1 MAFLLPHA
9 AVNPLQPLQKLAA
22 GIDPSR
28 KIIRFAE
35 VAALH
40 DAQQL
45 IAAANAQAEAI
56 VAQARAA
63 FEAERKR
70 GYEEGIE
77 EAKLE
82 QAEQMIEN
90 VSRTIDYFGKV
101 ESRMVDLVMQ
111 ALRKIISD
119 FNDEER
125 VLITVKNV
133 LSVVRNQ
140 KQMTLRLNPNQVE
153 MVKARV
159 NDLLANYP
167 GVGYLDIVADSRL
180 KPDSCILESDIGL
193 VEASMEGQLEAL
205 KNAFTKV
212 LGSRI

>member
-1 MAFLLPHA
+1 MAFFIPHA
-9 AVNPLQPLQKLAA
+9 ALDPLQPARVLLS
-22 GIDPSR
+22 GIDTSS
-28 KIIRFAE
+28 KIIRFAD

-40 DAQQL
+40 EAQQL
-45 IAAANAQAEAI
+45 IVAANAQAKAI
-56 VAQARAA
+56 VAGAQAA
-63 FEAERKR
+63 FEAERQR
-70 GYEEGIE
+70 GYAEGIE

-101 ESRMVDLVMQ
+101 ETRMVELVMQ

-119 FNDEER
+119 FNDEDR

-153 MVKARV
+153 IVKARV

-180 KPDSCILESDIGL
+180 QLDSCILESDIGL
-193 VEASMEGQLEAL
+193 VEASMEGQLQAL
-205 KNAFTKV
+205 ENAFTKV

>member
-1 MAFLLPHA
+1 MAFFIPHA
-9 AVNPLQPLQKLAA
+9 ALDPLQPARVLLS
-22 GIDPSR
+22 GIDTSS
-28 KIIRFAE
+28 KIIRFAD

-40 DAQQL
+40 EAQQL
-45 IAAANAQAEAI
+45 IVAANAQADAI
-56 VAQARAA
+56 VAGAQAA
-63 FEAERKR
+63 FQAERQR
-70 GYEEGIE
+70 GYAEGIE

-101 ESRMVDLVMQ
+101 ETRMVELVMQ

-119 FNDEER
+119 FNDEDR

-153 MVKARV
+153 IVKARV

-180 KPDSCILESDIGL
+180 QLDSCILESDIGL
-193 VEASMEGQLEAL
+193 VEASMEGQLQAL
-205 KNAFTKV
+205 ENAFTKV

>member
-1 MAFLLPHA
+1 MAFFLPHA
-9 AVNPLQPLQKLAA
+9 AVNPLQPARKLAA

-28 KIIRFAE
+28 KVIRFAE

-40 DAQQL
+40 EAERL
-45 IAAANAQAEAI
+45 IEAANAQAEAI
-56 VAQARAA
+56 VAQAQAA
-63 FEAERKR
+63 FEAERQR
-70 GYEEGIE
+70 GYEEGTE

-101 ESRMVDLVMQ
+101 ESRMVELVMQ

-119 FNDEER
+119 FSDEDR

-140 KQMTLRLNPNQVE
+140 KQMTLRLNPNQVD

-180 KPDSCILESDIGL
+180 KPDACILESDIGL

>member
-1 MAFLLPHA
+1 MAFFIPHS
-9 AVNPLQPLQKLAA
+9 AVNPLQPARKLTA

-35 VAALH
+35 VAALN
-40 DAQQL
+40 DAQRML
-45 IAAANAQAEAI
+45 AAANAQAEAI
-56 VAQARAA
+56 VSQAHAA
-63 FEAERKR
+63 FEAERQR
-70 GYEEGIE
+70 GYEEGVE

-101 ESRMVDLVMQ
+101 ESRMVELVMQ

-119 FNDEER
+119 FSDEER
-125 VLITVKNV
+125 VLMTVKNV

-140 KQMTLRLNPNQVE
+140 KQMTLRLNPNQVD

-193 VEASMEGQLEAL
+193 VEASMEGQLDAL

>member
-1 MAFLLPHA
+1 MAFFIPHA
-9 AVNPLQPLQKLAA
+9 ALDPLQPARVLLS
-22 GIDPSR
+22 GIDTSS
-28 KIIRFAE
+28 KIIRFAD

-40 DAQQL
+40 EAQQL
-45 IAAANAQAEAI
+45 IVAANAQADAI
-56 VAQARAA
+56 VAGAQAA
-63 FEAERKR
+63 FEAERQR
-70 GYEEGIE
+70 GYAEGIE

-101 ESRMVDLVMQ
+101 ETRMVELVMQ

-119 FNDEER
+119 FNDEDR

-153 MVKARV
+153 IVKARV
-159 NDLLANYP
+159 NDLLANSP

-180 KPDSCILESDIGL
+180 QLDSCILESDIGL
-193 VEASMEGQLEAL
+193 VEASMEGQLQAL
-205 KNAFTKV
+205 ENAFTKV

>member
-1 MAFLLPHA
+1 MAFLIPHSA
-9 AVNPLQPLQKLAA
+9 INPLQPARKLVA

-40 DAQQL
+40 EAQHI
-45 IAAANAQAEAI
+45 IATANAQADAI
-56 VAQARAA
+56 IAQAHAA

-101 ESRMVDLVMQ
+101 ESRMVELVMQ
-111 ALRKIISD
+111 ALRKIVSD
-119 FNDEER
+119 FSDEER
-125 VLITVKNV
+125 VLVTVKNV

-140 KQMTLRLNPNQVE
+140 KQMTLRLNPNQVD

-159 NDLLANYP
+159 NDLLASYP

-193 VEASMEGQLEAL
+193 VEASMEGQLDAL

>member
-1 MAFLLPHA
+1 MAFFIPHA
-9 AVNPLQPLQKLAA
+9 ALDPLQPARVLLS
-22 GIDPSR
+22 GIDTSR
-28 KIIRFAE
+28 KIIRFAD

-40 DAQQL
+40 EAQQL
-45 IAAANAQAEAI
+45 IVAANAQADAI
-56 VAQARAA
+56 VAGAQAA
-63 FEAERKR
+63 FEAERQR
-70 GYEEGIE
+70 GYAEGIE

-101 ESRMVDLVMQ
+101 ETRMVELVMQ

-153 MVKARV
+153 IVKARV

-180 KPDSCILESDIGL
+180 QLDSCILESDIGL
-193 VEASMEGQLEAL
+193 VEASMEGQLQAL
-205 KNAFTKV
+205 ENAFTKV

>member
-1 MAFLLPHA
+1 MAFFIPHS
-9 AVNPLQPLQKLAA
+9 AVNPLQPARKLTA

-35 VAALH
+35 VAALN
-40 DAQQL
+40 DAQRML
-45 IAAANAQAEAI
+45 AAANAQAEAI
-56 VAQARAA
+56 VAQAHAA
-63 FEAERKR
+63 FEAERQR
-70 GYEEGIE
+70 GYEEGVE

-101 ESRMVDLVMQ
+101 ESRMVELVMQ

-119 FNDEER
+119 FSDEER
-125 VLITVKNV
+125 VLMTVKNV

-140 KQMTLRLNPNQVE
+140 KQMTLRLNPNQVD

-193 VEASMEGQLEAL
+193 VEASMEGQLNAL

>member
-1 MAFLLPHA
+1 MAFFIPNA
-9 AVNPLQPLQKLAA
+9 ALNPLQPTRQLTA

-28 KIIRFAE
+28 TVIRFAE

-40 DAQQL
+40 DAQSMMASASLQ
-45 IAAANAQAEAI
+45 AQAI
-56 VAQARAA
+56 VAQAHAA

-70 GYEEGIE
+70 GYEEGVE

-82 QAEQMIEN
+82 QAEQMISN
-90 VSRTIDYFGKV
+90 VARTIDYFGQV

-140 KQMTLRLNPNQVE
+140 KHMTLRLNPQQVDV
-153 MVKARV
+153 VKARV

>member
-1 MAFLLPHA
+1 MAFFIPHA
-9 AVNPLQPLQKLAA
+9 ALDPLQPARVLLS
-22 GIDPSR
+22 GIDTSS
-28 KIIRFAE
+28 KIIRFAD

-40 DAQQL
+40 EAQQL
-45 IAAANAQAEAI
+45 IVAANAQADAI
-56 VAQARAA
+56 VAGAQAA
-63 FEAERKR
+63 FEAERQR
-70 GYEEGIE
+70 GYAEGIE

-101 ESRMVDLVMQ
+101 ETRMVELVMQ

-119 FNDEER
+119 FNDEDR

-153 MVKARV
+153 IVKARV

-180 KPDSCILESDIGL
+180 QLDSCILESDIGL
-193 VEASMEGQLEAL
+193 VEASMEGQLQAL
-205 KNAFTKV
+205 ENAFTKV